1 MEYFETPHTLELELT
16 EEEKNTLRTLTDR
29 EIKIRVDFANF
40 YRGVKERKKERKKEK
55 KREMK

>member
-1 MEYFETPHTLELELT
+1 MEYLELT

-40 YRGVKERKKERKKEK
+40 YRSVKERKKEK
-55 KREMK
+55 KRKEK

>member
-1 MEYFETPHTLELELT
+1 MVKEKKKMEYLELT

-40 YRGVKERKKERKKEK
+40 YRSVKERKKEK
-55 KREMK
+55 KKEKK